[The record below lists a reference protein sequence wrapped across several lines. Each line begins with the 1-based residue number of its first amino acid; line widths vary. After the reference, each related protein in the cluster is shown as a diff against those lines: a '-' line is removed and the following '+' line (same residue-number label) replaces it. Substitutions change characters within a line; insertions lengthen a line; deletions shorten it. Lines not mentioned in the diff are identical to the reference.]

1 MGKIAYTPGAI
12 EPKWRE
18 YWEKEKVYAARE
30 TADRPKYYVLDM
42 FPYPSGAGLHVG
54 HPLGYIASD
63 IVARY
68 RRHLGYEVLHPMG
81 FDAFGLPAE
90 QYAIETG
97 QHPAETTYRNIE
109 VYRRQLRQLGL
120 SFDWDREVVTC
131 DPKYYK
137 WTQWIFLQFFKSW
150 YHQAADRAEPIDT
163 LIQHFEEKGTEGLRA
178 AASEPLSFTAD
189 EWKAMDEKTRQQV
202 LLNYRLAYLDEAE
215 VNWCPALGTVL
226 ANEEVKDGLSER
238 GGHPVYR
245 VKMKQWFL
253 RITAYAERLLRDLE
267 RVDWPESTKEMQR
280 HWIGRSEGA
289 EVRFPIAVPAME
301 ASLDIFTTRP
311 DTLFGVTFMVLA
323 PEHPLTEQITD
334 EEHMAAVKEYIEATR
349 RKTARDR
356 QINETMTGVFTGA
369 YARHPL
375 TDELIPI
382 WVSDYVLMDY
392 GTGAIMAVPAH
403 DSRDYRFA
411 RRFGLPIRPVIE
423 GGELSTASFDSKEAR
438 VINSG
443 PITGLPV
450 PEAIER
456 IIQILEEKGIGKRQ
470 VQYRLRDVGF
480 SRQRYWGEPF
490 PIVYRDGIPYPVPE
504 EALPVELPPTDSF
517 EPSPD
522 GQPPLA
528 RLTEWVNLPDGS
540 RRETN
545 TMPAWAGSSWYF
557 LRYMDPHN
565 DERFVSPEKEQYW
578 KNVDFYLGGP
588 EHATGHLLYARFW
601 HKFLH
606 DRGWVSTVEPF
617 QKLVHQGMI
626 LGKSALIHRIKDT
639 QTFVSADKAANYDT
653 VRLHINIHL
662 VEGQDVVNLEQ
673 LRKWRKDFAE
683 AEYILS
689 DDGRFYCERELD
701 KMSKSRHNV
710 VNPDDIIAQYGCD
723 TFRMYEMFLGPIRQS
738 KPWDTQNIGGVHRF
752 LRRLY
757 ALYFDAEGR
766 FAWDTTAPTA
776 EEWKAWHTALRQVR
790 HDIEHY
796 SFNTAISAMM
806 VLVNFLHKSGCRKQ
820 AILEP
825 LIIMISPFA
834 PHLAEELW
842 HLAGHTDS
850 VTRQPYPE
858 VDETY
863 LVEDTFTYPISVNG
877 KVRARVE
884 LPKEVS
890 EEQVRTEVLS
900 HPQVKKWV
908 DGKQVRR
915 IIIVPGRIINIVVG

>member
-1 MGKIAYTPGAI
+1 MPMPSYEPGAI
-12 EPKWRE
+12 EAKWRKF
-18 YWEKEKVYAARE
+18 WEEHKVYAAQE
-30 TADRPKYYVLDM
+30 ASGRPKYYVLDM

-97 QHPAETTYRNIE
+97 RHPAVTTYRNIE
-109 VYRRQLRQLGL
+109 TYRRQLKQLGL
-120 SFDWDREVVTC
+120 SFDWDREVITC
-131 DPKYYK
+131 DPQYYR

-150 YHQAADRAEPIDT
+150 YNLAADRAEPIET
-163 LIQHFEEKGTEGLRA
+163 LVERFEREGNRNVRA
-178 AASEPLSFTAD
+178 AASPVPAFTAAQ
-189 EWKAMDEKTRQQV
+189 WRAMDEKQQQRI

-226 ANEEVKDGLSER
+226 ANEEVKEGLSER

-253 RITAYAERLLRDLE
+253 RITAYAERLLRDLDT
-267 RVDWPESTKEMQR
+267 VDWPASTKEMQR

-289 EVRFPIAVPAME
+289 IVNFPVVIPDVGETMR
-301 ASLDIFTTRP
+301 IFTTRP

-323 PEHPLTEQITD
+323 PEHPLVEKITD
-334 EEHMAAVKEYIEATR
+334 ASRREAVMRYVEATR

-356 QINETMTGVFTGA
+356 QMNRTMSGEFTGA
-369 YARHPL
+369 YVRHPL
-375 TDELIPI
+375 TDELVPI
-382 WVSDYVLMDY
+382 WISDYVLMDY

-403 DSRDYRFA
+403 DGRDYRFA
-411 RRFGLPIRPVIE
+411 RQFGLPIRPVIE
-423 GGELSTASFDSKEAR
+423 GGTLADGAFDSKEAR

-443 PITGLPV
+443 PISGLPV
-450 PEAIER
+450 PEAITR
-456 IIQILEEKGIGKRQ
+456 IIGILEEKGLGRRQ

-490 PIVYRDGIPYPVPE
+490 PIVYRDGVPYPVSE

-528 RLTEWVNLPDGS
+528 RLTDWVNLPDGS
-540 RRETN
+540 RRETH
-545 TMPAWAGSSWYF
+545 TMPAWAGSSWYY

-565 DERFVSPEKEQYW
+565 DEMFVSPEKEHYW

-601 HKFLH
+601 HKFLY
-606 DRGWVSTVEPF
+606 DRGWVSTIEPF

-626 LGKSALIHRIKDT
+626 LGKSALVHRIKDT
-639 QTFVSADKAANYDT
+639 QTFVSADKAAEYDT
-653 VRLHINIHL
+653 VRLFININL
-662 VEGQDVVNLEQ
+662 VGPHDAVDLGK
-673 LRKWRKDFAE
+673 LRRWRKDFAD
-683 AEYILS
+683 ADYILS
-689 DDGRFYCERELD
+689 DDGKFYCERQLD

-710 VNPDDIIAQYGCD
+710 VNPDDIIARYGCD
-723 TFRMYEMFLGPIRQS
+723 TFRLYEMFLGPIQQS
-738 KPWDTQNIGGVHRF
+738 KPWDTQNIGGVYRF

-757 ALYFDAEGR
+757 GLYFDAEGR
-766 FAWDTTAPTA
+766 FSWDETEPTA
-776 EEWKAWHTALRQVR
+776 EEWKQWHRTLHQVR
-790 HDIEHY
+790 RDVEGY

-806 VLVNFLHKSGCRKQ
+806 VLVNYLHKSGCRKR

-825 LIIMISPFA
+825 FIVMISPFA

-842 HLAGHTDS
+842 HQAGHTDT

-858 VDETY
+858 ADEAY
-863 LVEDTFTYPISVNG
+863 LVEDTFTYPVSVNG
-877 KVRARVE
+877 KVRARVP
-884 LPKEVS
+884 LPREVD
-890 EEQVRTEVLS
+890 EAQVRSEVL
-900 HPQVKKWV
+900 PRPEVKKWL
-908 DGKQVRR
+908 DGKTIRR
-915 IIIVPGRIINIVVG
+915 IIIVPGRIINIVAG